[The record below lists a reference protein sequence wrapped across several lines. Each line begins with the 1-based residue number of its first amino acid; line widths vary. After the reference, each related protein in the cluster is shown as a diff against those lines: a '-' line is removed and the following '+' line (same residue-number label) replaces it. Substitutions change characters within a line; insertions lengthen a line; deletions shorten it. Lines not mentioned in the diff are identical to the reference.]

1 MDLQQLNFRHLFA
14 FWKVTTEGRL
24 TQAAQSLHVSQS
36 TLSSQIRHLEE
47 RLGHP
52 LFERRGRQ
60 LLLTATGQQ
69 VYRYAENIFG
79 LGEEMLGWLDGH
91 YQGMTRVRIGGVST
105 MSRNYQENLLRPMMR
120 DPSVI
125 LIIESGML
133 DELIQRLVQHKLDL
147 VLANS
152 PVSSTPDLPLHTK
165 FLGSQEI
172 SVVGQTAIWGGR
184 KLRIPEDLDGLPVAL
199 PGPRHALRAEF
210 DALCS
215 SANVAPLLRA
225 EIDDMTMLRLV
236 ARDSGWLTILPAVV
250 VQDELESGALTRVG
264 HSDLLRERFY
274 AITTQP
280 RQHPAALDQ
289 LLETVSAPE
298 AQEQKV

>member
-24 TQAAQSLHVSQS
+24 TQAARALHVSQS
-36 TLSSQIRHLEE
+36 TLSTQIQHLEE

-60 LLLTATGQQ
+60 MLLTATGRQ

-91 YQGMTRVRIGGVST
+91 YEGMARVRIGGVST
-105 MSRNYQENLLRPMMR
+105 MSRNYQENLFRPMMR
-120 DPSVI
+120 DPTVV
-125 LIIESGML
+125 LTIESGTL
-133 DELIQRLVQHKLDL
+133 DELVQRLLQHKLDL

-152 PVSSTPDLPLHTK
+152 PVSSSPDQPLHSK

-172 SVVGQTAIWGGR
+172 SVVGQTAIWGRR
-184 KLRIPEDLDGLPVAL
+184 KLRIPEDLDGQPVAL
-199 PGPRHALRAEF
+199 PGARHALRAEF

-215 SANVAPLLRA
+215 SANVNPQLRA

-264 HSDLLRERFY
+264 QSDLLRERFY
-274 AITTQP
+274 AITAQP
-280 RQHPAALDQ
+280 SQHPAALD
-289 LLETVSAPE
+289 LILEAAVPAEMRTNA
-298 AQEQKV
+298 